1 MAAWYA
7 QWWPTVTNLRLSTRA
22 TDDQYFRKHVLP
34 RFGEMP
40 LARLDRTALRSW
52 VAELGDVDGADLA
65 PATVHRIV
73 QVFNKCLAAAVED
86 RLIAY
91 NPLARLPLP
100 RLERQEMRYL
110 DHHQLALLA
119 DCIDERYRAFVLLG
133 GYGGLRLG
141 EMLGL
146 RWRHVDFLR
155 RRVHVA
161 ETLLDIEGH
170 VSFGPPKT
178 RAAVRSVPLPSFV
191 CEALSR
197 VADRGIDRDELVFR
211 SPEGCPLRPSQFRR
225 RVWNPAVTAAGLAP
239 LRIHDLRHTAVSLW
253 IAGGGNPKQV
263 AVLAGHSSVTVVLDR
278 YGHLYPRQD
287 DALIAALESHWT
299 DASTT
304 PATTSLTDIGA
315 RGE

>member
-1 MAAWYA
+1 MHLALYALVVASIVERRLTDGSRAYLVRFRMPDGRQRSKQFKRKRDADAYVSLVEVDQLRGALLDPRLGRTTVAAWYA

-34 RFGEMP
+34 RFGEVA

-73 QVFNKCLAAAVED
+73 QVFNKCLVAAVED

-100 RLERQEMRYL
+100 RLERQEMRFL

-155 RRVHVA
+155 RRNEDAWKTWISRLADILSNVEPTAKNESGKSNSAMPQHAFVSLIWELQKCLPPEWHHAQSEVA
-161 ETLLDIEGH
+161 LAGV
-170 VSFGPPKT
+170 VS
-178 RAAVRSVPLPSFV
+178 
-191 CEALSR
+191 EALSL
-197 VADRGIDRDELVFR
+197 RDK
-211 SPEGCPLRPSQFRR
+211 SQ
-225 RVWNPAVTAAGLAP
+225 G
-239 LRIHDLRHTAVSLW
+239 
-253 IAGGGNPKQV
+253 
-263 AVLAGHSSVTVVLDR
+263 
-278 YGHLYPRQD
+278 
-287 DALIAALESHWT
+287 
-299 DASTT
+299 
-304 PATTSLTDIGA
+304 
-315 RGE
+315 